1 MSNLKKVLALALALA
16 MVMTMFAG
24 ASIKTVLDVKD
35 ADQFT
40 DAQLEAAGLLQP
52 LGVLAGMGADEL
64 GAGKVTRPQMVA
76 FIYRLTKGG
85 DDGIDAYYSK
95 TSQYKDV
102 DTEAWYAPYLNWAY
116 ASKVAFGYTDGN
128 FGVNDYVTGAQAAAM
143 LVRLLGKEASGND
156 YALQAQSHAI
166 ALGIDDG
173 ITTKGLYE
181 NVLNRGDMFIML
193 ANTLMCEVKDGKGN
207 ITTIAE
213 KVFDLE
219 IIKGAI
225 LLDVASIGKNDYSV
239 FSFRIGTA
247 GDVKYFKSGILC
259 VEEDVDI
266 SEDIGC
272 KYTLLVSK
280 SQDVQGYRTLYAAY
294 EEEDGKYYKVVTGT
308 VDDDTLV
315 FEKDATATKKQ
326 NVFYDDHCVFYVDEK
341 VSDRATFEA
350 AYGKA
355 NWGVYKLIDNDGD
368 GKYEF
373 AIIERLTY
381 AQLGVETVTAKVT
394 AISAKG
400 ALTLT
405 TENGTVYAG
414 LKYGTYAST
423 NANGTFKAWVDT
435 TETIQYALG
444 INQTGYLPFT
454 GISDVYYDFDIVYN
468 TEKTAGY
475 VFKVSVSEKTNY
487 AGNYGILIGWND
499 WNNLYKNMAY
509 ATFMNENNEYF
520 NAYVQTV
527 NETSS
532 YRYAYDYVMDEGN
545 DASPSAISELENA
558 LIYFTDG
565 DYSDNVVSFDT
576 ANFWNNNYTYN
587 WLEAFEWKE
596 DLSEKDHKVTFK
608 DSVWSALTGK
618 EDVDYSDIA
627 TYLVDRRTGNWG
639 PATMNGT
646 GVYAVISKPGT
657 YKIWDAWNNGYED
670 IVVGQQHLF
679 DKKDNRLLDG
689 LALTNYRD
697 IEGTYLYA
705 VADDYMFYAIEDLDE
720 CLGFIYLKDATI
732 SVDYTG
738 VDEGAEQFQ
747 IYRANGF
754 WHLRFWSWITEE
766 DIFDAVDLTATF
778 GGKTYQLY
786 YTAADIAEGD
796 DEAAIEDN
804 DNDIVDEVGD
814 LELGGHWYIK
824 LADGTDPEGGIGLKA
839 EYVRLTQVIKG
850 FIDDEFT
857 ADVKK
862 WYKDTF
868 KHFAGPEGD
877 KPYISKYTLLDTT
890 KGVVFAYGKVVMDA
904 NRDNDGAWAAER
916 WVAYDAETFNTLF
929 YAFGDVDC
937 DAMIGFEGDHWAEPG
952 LCHDELIYTVIG
964 GKTIVKALKVSTN
977 RIELLPYGW
986 IEKAGYEVVVFG
998 GFTGAVNTNGWQIET
1013 LTLTAE
1019 GVKSETFYTKI
1030 GLGGAEKGDLL
1041 LIKRNENNEL
1051 TYIQVIG
1058 AWTPAYLDYIAGEMA
1073 IPVAAG
1079 TLRGAGVIDGD
1090 DLYGNYFRYTAGE
1103 GKTVVYVINGVYSNE
1118 YKDAYAGASVQVITA
1133 GKFVFVIGTKA

>member
-40 DAQLEAAGLLQP
+40 DAQLQAASLLQP

-64 GAGKVTRPQMVA
+64 GAGKVTRAQMVA
-76 FIYRLTKGG
+76 FIYRLTNGG

-166 ALGIDDG
+166 ALGLDDG
-173 ITTKGLYE
+173 ITTRGLYE
-181 NVLNRGDMFIML
+181 NALDRGDMFILL
-193 ANTLMCEVKDGKGN
+193 ANTLMCEVKD
-207 ITTIAE
+207 TTLAE
-213 KVFDLE
+213 EVFDLE
-219 IIKGAI
+219 IIYNVVLIGAEKTVGI
-225 LLDVASIGKNDYSV
+225 SKNDYTV
-239 FSFRIGTA
+239 FTFRGWT
-247 GDVKYFKSGILC
+247 SN
-259 VEEDVDI
+259 VDTLKFASRYLMVDDESDI
-266 SEDIGC
+266 AEDIGC

-280 SQDVQGYRTLYAAY
+280 SKDANGYRTLYAAY
-294 EEEDGKYYKVVTGT
+294 EAKQDGYYNVTTGT
-308 VDDDTLV
+308 VDDGALV
-315 FEKDATATKKQ
+315 FETVGNKKQ
-326 NVFYDDHCVFYVDEK
+326 NVFFDKDCVFYVDEK
-341 VSDRATFEA
+341 VATKADFIA

-355 NWGVYKLIDNDGD
+355 NWGGYKLIDNDGD
-368 GKYEF
+368 GYIEY
-373 AIIERLTY
+373 AIIERLTF
-381 AQLGVETVTAKVT
+381 AKLGTEKITAKVT

-405 TENGTVYAG
+405 TADGTVYEG
-414 LKYGTYAST
+414 IKYGTYAAT
-423 NANGTFKAWVDT
+423 NANGSFKAWVDT
-435 TETIQYALG
+435 TEDIQFALG
-444 INQTGYLPFT
+444 IKQTGYAPFA

-468 TEKTAGY
+468 SEKTAGY
-475 VFKVSVSEKTNY
+475 VFAINVSEKTNY
-487 AGNYGILIGWND
+487 AGNYGILIAWND

-527 NETSS
+527 NEMTS
-532 YRYAYDYVMDEGN
+532 YRYAWDYVMDDG
-545 DASPSAISELENA
+545 DQASPIAISELENA

-565 DYSDNVVSFDT
+565 DYSDSIVSFDT

-596 DLSEKDHKVTFK
+596 DFSESGHKVTFK

-627 TYLVDRRTGNWG
+627 TYLTDRRTGNWG
-639 PATMNGT
+639 DATMDGVA
-646 GVYAVISKPGT
+646 VYAVISEAGT
-657 YKIWDAWNNGYED
+657 YKIWDAWNNGYEN
-670 IVVGQQHLF
+670 IVVGEQHLF

-689 LALTNYRD
+689 LALTDYRD
-697 IEGTYLYA
+697 IEGKYLYA
-705 VADDYMFYAIEDLDE
+705 VEDDYMFYAIEDLDE

-738 VDEGAEQFQ
+738 LDEGAEQFQ

-814 LELGGHWYIK
+814 LVPGGHWYIK

-868 KHFAGPEGD
+868 HHFAGQEGD

-890 KGVVFAYGKVVMDA
+890 NGVVFAYGKVVMDA
-904 NRDNDGAWAAER
+904 NHDNDGAWAAER

-937 DAMIGFEGDHWAEPG
+937 DAMIGFEGDDWDEPG

-964 GKTIVKALKVSTN
+964 GKTIVKALKVSSDC
-977 RIELLPYGW
+977 IELLPYGW
-986 IEKAGYEVVVFG
+986 IEKAGYEVVVFA

-1019 GVKSETFYTKI
+1019 GVKSETFYTRI
-1030 GLGGAEKGDLL
+1030 GLGGAEEGDLL
-1041 LIKRNENNEL
+1041 LIKRDENNEL
-1051 TYIQVIG
+1051 TSIQVIG
-1058 AWTPAYLDYIAGEMA
+1058 KWTPAYLDYIAGGMA
-1073 IPVAAG
+1073 VPVADG

-1090 DLYGNYFRYTAGE
+1090 DLYGNYFRYTVGE
-1103 GKTVVYVINGVYSNE
+1103 GKTVVYIINGVYSNE
-1118 YKDAYAGASVQVITA
+1118 YKDAFAGAAVNVVTA
-1133 GKFVFVIGTKA
+1133 GNFVFVIGTKA